1 LGNYGHRDGKGVR
14 RHAGVRI
21 AGLVAK
27 ASLKKML
34 ARLCSQVGMQ
44 DELTGI
50 NAELLPGR
58 KLQSIFCTRREVDR
72 CDIETLHLDHR
83 EPRRN
88 QGLVRRGVRVD
99 VQSIGHAKVK
109 VDLGCVAGGNV
120 YPIGEKEL
128 HRRRCIA
135 SLIAAAR
142 QRQGLVFYHL
152 PVPAK
157 QNKPGD
163 KHGSEA
169 EHLFTPGGQCL
180 LDAVLDFSL

>member
-1 LGNYGHRDGKGVR
+1 VR
-14 RHAGVRI
+14 RHAGIRI
-21 AGLVAK
+21 ACLVAK
-27 ASLKKML
+27 ASLKNVL
-34 ARLCSQVGMQ
+34 ARLCRQVGMQ

-58 KLQSIFCTRREVDR
+58 KLQSIFGTRREVDR
-72 CDIETLHLDHR
+72 RDIETLHLDHR

-120 YPIGEKEL
+120 YLVGEKEL
-128 HRRRCIA
+128 HRRRRIP
-135 SLIAAAR
+135 SLIGAAR
-142 QRQGLVFYHL
+142 QRQGLVLYHL
-152 PVPAK
+152 PGRAK

-163 KHGSEA
+163 KHSSEA

-180 LDAVLDFSL
+180 LDAGLDFSL

>member
-1 LGNYGHRDGKGVR
+1 VR

-72 CDIETLHLDHR
+72 CDIETLHLDHS

-99 VQSIGHAKVK
+99 VQSIGHTKVK
-109 VDLGCVAGGNV
+109 VDLGGVAGRNV
-120 YPIGEKEL
+120 YPIGKKEL
-128 HRRRCIA
+128 HRQRCIA
-135 SLIAAAR
+135 PLIAAAR

-169 EHLFTPGGQCL
+169 EHLFTPGSQCL